1 MNLMGGL
8 MTKDQIDLLKTTI
21 CKGATDDQLKL
32 FIEICKRTQLD
43 PFSKQIYGIPTG
55 GRLQIQVSIDGLRLI
70 AERSGK
76 YRGQVG
82 PYFCGADGEWK
93 EMWLDDSPPVAC
105 KVGVIHRDFE
115 QPLYAVCKFSGYA
128 QNTPIWK
135 KMPDVMIAKVAE
147 SLALRKAFPQDL
159 SGIYSNEEM
168 GTALPAPVS
177 IPRITTSQSLP
188 AAQPTFIVTTTNT
201 PSHKADDLPLLEKE
215 PQFDLEPMPEAVL
228 SPSDEIEQY
237 VIPFGKDSGKSII
250 EVGVAACIERV
261 KWFESRGDGKP
272 LSAQVQKFKEMVNL
286 AVQQGL
292 S

>member
-1 MNLMGGL
+1 

-82 PYFCGADGEWK
+82 PYFCGVDGEWK

-115 QPLYAVCKFSGYA
+115 QPLYAVCKFSGYV

-159 SGIYSNEEM
+159 AGIYSNEEM
-168 GTALPAPVS
+168 GTVLPAPVS
-177 IPRITTSQSLP
+177 IPRITISQSLP
-188 AAQPTFIVTTTNT
+188 AAQATYTGTTHLATT
-201 PSHKADDLPLLEKE
+201 KHDDLPLLEKE
-215 PQFDLEPMPEAVL
+215 PQFELDVGQTQNEVL
-228 SPSDEIEQY
+228 SPSDELEQY
-237 VIPFGKDSGKSII
+237 VIPFGKDSGKSIM